1 MATEIRIPN
10 IGDVEDVEVIE
21 LCVKPGDT
29 VGEDDPLIV
38 IESDKASMEVPAGV
52 AGTVESLLVAVGDA
66 VQEGQP
72 IAMIASAD
80 DGAEPA
86 AGDDDQPA
94 DGPDEEP
101 DEEPAD
107 ESADESDDEARPAA
121 RAPSSKQAKAPSR
134 GEDDAEATGD
144 DGADDSEVSV
154 FVPSIGDAKDVVVI
168 EVGVKAGDTVGPDDL
183 IVVVESD
190 KASMEIP
197 AGASGE
203 VIDVHVREGD
213 PVEEGTLLATLRVAQ
228 AQGRPPADDAPSRE
242 GDAEADRTSSETAR
256 TSAAASAKSKARSD
270 EPGPP
275 TAAEAPTQEGEKRA
289 GREGANVY
297 AGPAT
302 RRLARE
308 LGVAL
313 AEVTGS
319 GARGRIVKDVV

>member
-1 MATEIRIPN
+1 
-10 IGDVEDVEVIE
+10 
-21 LCVKPGDT
+21 
-29 VGEDDPLIV
+29 
-38 IESDKASMEVPAGV
+38 MEVPAGV

-197 AGASGE
+197 AESSRRGPRRGRRGQRGCRGGHARRCRRDEHARRQYHHHSGTF
-203 VIDVHVREGD
+203 VCDDSR
-213 PVEEGTLLATLRVAQ
+213 ARAQ
-228 AQGRPPADDAPSRE
+228 
-242 GDAEADRTSSETAR
+242 
-256 TSAAASAKSKARSD
+256 
-270 EPGPP
+270 
-275 TAAEAPTQEGEKRA
+275 TAA
-289 GREGANVY
+289 
-297 AGPAT
+297 
-302 RRLARE
+302 
-308 LGVAL
+308 
-313 AEVTGS
+313 
-319 GARGRIVKDVV
+319 GARHDG